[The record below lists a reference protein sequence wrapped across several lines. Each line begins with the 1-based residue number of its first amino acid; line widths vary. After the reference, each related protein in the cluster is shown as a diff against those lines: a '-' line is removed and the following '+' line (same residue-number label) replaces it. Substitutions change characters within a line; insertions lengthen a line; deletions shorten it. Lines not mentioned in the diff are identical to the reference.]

1 MSADRTNHL
10 RGRRDWLRRAGALLP
25 GLLLAG
31 CALDLPGSGDP
42 PQLYTLSPKS
52 SFAPDLPRVDWQLV
66 VATPVAAAGLDTSR
80 IAVQRAPLTL
90 DYYARAAWSDRTPL
104 LVQTLLVESF
114 ENSGRIVAVGR
125 EAVGLR
131 ADYLLKT
138 ELREFQAEYAG
149 DGPPQVR
156 VKINAKLV
164 RVPDRQI
171 IAGHTA
177 EALERASGTA
187 LHDIA
192 AAFDVALGRCL
203 KGIVEWTLVAPGTTM
218 PPS

>member
-1 MSADRTNHL
+1 MMA
-10 RGRRDWLRRAGALLP
+10 RRLLP
-25 GLLLAG
+25 VCVLAAASLLGG
-31 CALDLPGSGDP
+31 CSLLSSAP
-42 PQLYTLSPKS
+42 PQLYDLSPKNT
-52 SFAPDLPRVDWQLV
+52 FDDAAPAAAWQLV
-66 VATPVAAAGLDTSR
+66 VEEPTTPNAINTDR
-80 IAVQRAPLTL
+80 IAVRPSALVVQYFGGVKWTDRAP
-90 DYYARAAWSDRTPL
+90 A

-177 EALERASGTA
+177 EALERASGTT
-187 LHDIA
+187 LRDIA
-192 AAFDVALGRCL
+192 GAFDIALGRCL

>member
-1 MSADRTNHL
+1 MSGAPVRHL
-10 RGRRDWLRRAGALLP
+10 RRRNGLAYAA
-25 GLLLAG
+25 LLLAAPLLVG
-31 CALDLPGSGDP
+31 CAVDLPGSGEP

-52 SFAPDLPRVDWQLV
+52 SFAASLSKVDWQLV
-66 VATPVAAAGLDTSR
+66 VATPVAAAGLDSSR

-90 DYYARAAWSDRTPL
+90 DYYARAAWSDRAPV

-138 ELREFQAEYAG
+138 ELREFQAEYDG
-149 DGPPQVR
+149 QGPPMVR
-156 VKINAKLV
+156 VRINAKLI

-177 EALERASGTA
+177 EGLERAGGSDLRQVA
-187 LHDIA
+187 S
-192 AAFDVALGRCL
+192 AFDVALGRCL
-203 KGIVEWTLVAPGTTM
+203 KTIVEWTLAAPGTTA